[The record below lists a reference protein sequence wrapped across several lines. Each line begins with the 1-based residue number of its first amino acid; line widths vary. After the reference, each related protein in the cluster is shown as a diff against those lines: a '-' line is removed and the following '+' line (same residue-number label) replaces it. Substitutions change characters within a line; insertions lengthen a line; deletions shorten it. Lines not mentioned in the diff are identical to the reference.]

1 MLSQIGFES
10 ANFTMAELLL
20 DLTLFILSRSVSFVH
35 RSPLTS
41 HRTVVTPSG
50 KLDAHCK
57 PETSIHSGSPFSS
70 SCRLCN
76 GGVVVMATPPL
87 RCPDGWFDELPAVG
101 SQLMAFQLSAI
112 SYLHPAC
119 SISTDPGPDCKFQT
133 P

>member
-1 MLSQIGFES
+1 
-10 ANFTMAELLL
+10 MAELLL
-20 DLTLFILSRSVSFVH
+20 DLTLFILSHSVSFVH
-35 RSPLTS
+35 RSHHTS
-41 HRTVVTPSG
+41 HRTAITPSG
-50 KLDAHCK
+50 KLYPLCK

-76 GGVVVMATPPL
+76 GGAVVMATPPL
-87 RCPDGWFDELPAVG
+87 RCPGGWFDELPAVG

-119 SISTDPGPDCKFQT
+119 SVSTDPGPDRKFQT